1 MGRWFA
7 KVNSIVT
14 NAREL
19 RCWHN
24 HGRTSSKDPMT
35 RSPVSSFTR
44 GSVLVADQATAQEFD
59 ILVLGGGSGGYAT
72 ALRAVQLGF
81 TVGLVEKAKLGGTC
95 LHNGCIPTKA
105 LLHSAELADH
115 ARDSAKY
122 GVNVTLDGI
131 DMSAVNA
138 YKDGIIA
145 GKFKGLQ
152 GLIKSKDITVIEGEG
167 KLQGNNTIVVN
178 GTAYTGKNIVL
189 ATGSYSRSLPGLE
202 IGGRVITSDQA
213 LTMDY
218 IPKSAIVLGGGVIG
232 VEFASVWKSFGVDV
246 TIIEGLPSLVPNED
260 ASIVKNLE
268 RAFKKRGIKFTTGIF
283 FQGVEQ
289 NDDGVKVTLV
299 DGQTFEAELLLVAVG
314 RGPVTANL
322 GYEEAG
328 LTIDRGFVITNER
341 LHTGVGNIYAVGDIV
356 PGVQLAHRGY
366 QQGIFVAEEIAGLNP
381 AIVEDINIPK
391 VTYCEPEI
399 ATVGY
404 TEKAAK
410 EKFGDDQVQ
419 TQEYNLAGNGKSS
432 ILGTG
437 GIVKLVR
444 QKDGPV
450 VGIHMIGSR
459 MGEQIGEAQLIVNWE
474 AYPEDVAQLVHAHPT
489 QNESLGEAHL
499 ALAGKPLHG

>member
-1 MGRWFA
+1 M
-7 KVNSIVT
+7 
-14 NAREL
+14 
-19 RCWHN
+19 
-24 HGRTSSKDPMT
+24 
-35 RSPVSSFTR
+35 
-44 GSVLVADQATAQEFD
+44 ADQATAQEFD

-72 ALRAVQLGF
+72 ALRAVQLGL
-81 TVGLVEKAKLGGTC
+81 TVGLIEKGKLGGTC

-122 GVNVTLDGI
+122 GVNVTLDSI
-131 DMSAVNA
+131 DITAVNA

-152 GLIKSKDITVIEGEG
+152 GLIKGKKGITVIEGEG
-167 KLQGNNTIVVN
+167 KLQGTDTVVVN
-178 GTAYTGKNIVL
+178 GTAYKGKNIVL
-189 ATGSYSRSLPGLE
+189 ATGSYSRTLPGLE
-202 IGGRVITSDQA
+202 IGGKVITSDEA

-218 IPKSAIVLGGGVIG
+218 IPKSAIILGGGVIG

-246 TIIEGLPSLVPNED
+246 TIVEGLPSLVPNED
-260 ASIVKNLE
+260 ATIVKNFE
-268 RAFKKRGIKFTTGIF
+268 RAFKKRGIKFSTGVF

-299 DGQTFEAELLLVAVG
+299 DGKTFEADLLLVAVG

-328 LTIDRGFVITNER
+328 LITIDRGFVITNER

-366 QQGIFVAEEIAGLNP
+366 QQGIFVAEEIAGLKP
-381 AIVEDINIPK
+381 VIVEDVNIPK
-391 VTYCEPEI
+391 VTYSEPEI

-410 EKFGDDQVQ
+410 EKFGDDQIQ

-432 ILGTG
+432 ILGTVRPGQAGPPEGRPRRRRPHDRRPHGRADRRSPADRELGSLPG
-437 GIVKLVR
+437 GR
-444 QKDGPV
+444 GPA
-450 VGIHMIGSR
+450 GPR
-459 MGEQIGEAQLIVNWE
+459 PPD
-474 AYPEDVAQLVHAHPT
+474 PERIPGRGAPGAGGQAPPR
-489 QNESLGEAHL
+489 L
-499 ALAGKPLHG
+499 AVPPAPPQEHRA

>member
-1 MGRWFA
+1 M
-7 KVNSIVT
+7 
-14 NAREL
+14 
-19 RCWHN
+19 
-24 HGRTSSKDPMT
+24 
-35 RSPVSSFTR
+35 
-44 GSVLVADQATAQEFD
+44 ADQATAQEFD

-81 TVGLVEKAKLGGTC
+81 TVGLVEKGKLGGTC

-115 ARDSAKY
+115 ARDSSKY
-122 GVNVTLDGI
+122 GVNVTLDSI
-131 DMSAVNA
+131 DINAVNA

-152 GLIKSKDITVIEGEG
+152 GLIKSKGITVIEGDG
-167 KLQGNNTIVVN
+167 KLTAPDTVTVN
-178 GTAYTGKNIVL
+178 GTAYKGKNIVL
-189 ATGSYSRSLPGLE
+189 ATGSYSRTLPGLE
-202 IGGRVITSDQA
+202 IGGKVITSDEA

-218 IPKSAIVLGGGVIG
+218 IPKSAIILGGGVIG

-246 TIIEGLPSLVPNED
+246 TIVEGLPSLVPNED
-260 ASIVKNLE
+260 ATIVKNFE
-268 RAFKKRGIKFTTGIF
+268 RAFKKRGIKFSTGVF

-289 NDDGVKVTLV
+289 NNDGVKVTLV
-299 DGQTFEAELLLVAVG
+299 DGKTFEADLLLVAVG

-328 LTIDRGFVITNER
+328 VTIDRGFVITNER

-366 QQGIFVAEEIAGLNP
+366 QQGIFVAEEIAGLKP
-381 AIVEDINIPK
+381 VVVEDINIPK
-391 VTYCEPEI
+391 VTYSEPEI

-404 TEKAAK
+404 SEKAAK
-410 EKFGDDQVQ
+410 AKFGDDQVE

-432 ILGTG
+432 ILGTS

-450 VGIHMIGSR
+450 VGVHMIGAR

-474 AYPEDVAQLVHAHPT
+474 AYPEDVAALVHAHPT
-489 QNESLGEAHL
+489 QNEALGEAHL
-499 ALAGKPLHG
+499 ALAGKALHG